1 MERVDRKLTAI
12 LAADVVG
19 YSRLMSADQQGILER
34 VKAYRQEFIYPK
46 IAAHKGRIVKTTGDS
61 MFVEFPSA
69 IDAVRCAVEA
79 QRAMVACNAQL
90 PDEQRAAF
98 RMGINLGD
106 VTVDG
111 DNICGDGV
119 NIAACL
125 QTLAEPGGI
134 CISRVVRD
142 RIRDKLPYIFEDR
155 GEYSIKNVAR
165 PVGAYAVDATVIAS
179 LPLVSTMVHAAST
192 TRGFAAQV
200 TGQVRGSI
208 PSQRAPPTPAAPS
221 SAPITSTREAGK
233 AAVPSTRPRLSI
245 VVLPFANLSNDPE
258 QEYFVDGITD
268 DITSDL
274 SRLSGSFVI
283 ARNTAFTY
291 KSKQVDAKQIGHE
304 LGVYY
309 ILEGSVR
316 RVGDEVRVNV

>member
-1 MERVDRKLTAI
+1 MAMERVDRKLTAI

-61 MFVEFPSA
+61 MFAEFPSA

-79 QRAMVACNAQL
+79 QRAMVARNAQL

-111 DNICGDGV
+111 DNIYSDGV

-134 CISRVVRD
+134 FISRVVRD

-155 GEYSIKNVAR
+155 GEHSIKNVAR
-165 PVGAYAVDATVIAS
+165 PVGAYAMDGTVIAS
-179 LPLVSTMVHAAST
+179 LPPVSAMAHAAST
-192 TRGFAAQV
+192 
-200 TGQVRGSI
+200 S
-208 PSQRAPPTPAAPS
+208 PTPP
-221 SAPITSTREAGK
+221 
-233 AAVPSTRPRLSI
+233 
-245 VVLPFANLSNDPE
+245 
-258 QEYFVDGITD
+258 
-268 DITSDL
+268 
-274 SRLSGSFVI
+274 
-283 ARNTAFTY
+283 
-291 KSKQVDAKQIGHE
+291 
-304 LGVYY
+304 
-309 ILEGSVR
+309 
-316 RVGDEVRVNV
+316 